1 MKNKTVGYV
10 IIGIAV
16 LIGFI
21 IYAFNKALTE
31 IVNDTCSHGPEC
43 TMWTSINFQTN
54 VSLGVMIAVILIGA
68 YFIFFAKEKSP
79 KVIHKEEKFDLKEF
93 TEDEKILLQ
102 EIINSEGTIFQ
113 SELTEKTGMNKVKI
127 TRILDR
133 LEGKGK
139 IERKRRGM
147 TNVVILR
154 RN

>member
-1 MKNKTVGYV
+1 MKNKSVGYV

-31 IVNDTCSHGPEC
+31 IVNTTCSHGPEC
-43 TMWTSINFQTN
+43 AMWTSINFQTN
-54 VSLGVMIAVILIGA
+54 ISLGIMVAIILIGL
-68 YFIFFAKEKSP
+68 YLIFFTKEKQSI
-79 KVIHKEEKFDLKEF
+79 KGEKELDLNGLSEEEK
-93 TEDEKILLQ
+93 KILE
-102 EIINSEGTIFQ
+102 EIVKAEGTIFQ
-113 SELTEKTGMNKVKI
+113 SELTEKTGFNKVKI
-127 TRILDR
+127 TRILDK

-154 RN
+154 RH